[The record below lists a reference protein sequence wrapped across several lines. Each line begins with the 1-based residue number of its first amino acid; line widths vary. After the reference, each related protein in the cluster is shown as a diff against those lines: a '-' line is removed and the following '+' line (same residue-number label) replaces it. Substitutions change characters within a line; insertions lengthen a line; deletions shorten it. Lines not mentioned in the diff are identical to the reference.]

1 VFATAFFIL
10 DKLDYIAAFVTP
22 KAVVGVGFGVNFAT
36 GFIVGVE
43 GAEDLVVAVGLDI
56 VMGKYRKN

>member
-22 KAVVGVGFGVNFAT
+22 KAVVGVGCGVNFAA

-43 GAEDLVVAVGLDI
+43 WAEDLVVPIEL
-56 VMGKYRKN
+56 